1 MRKKLNQLAMLG
13 GEDIVL
19 DLLHYKDSVGSI
31 FVNVGPSDVPSTSRP
46 RGRPRNTSTTT
57 DAPPRPKR
65 RPRKISDNPD
75 APPRPRGRPRKA
87 TPTAQATQAKNTR
100 GSRRGVEHIIVAARE
115 RRRGVKHVE
124 HIAAAARERGW
135 GVKHVVTATRV
146 RRRPRKTPLGDI
158 GVARKTPL
166 PELFENPTSYASPNP
181 PSSPFY
187 APPNLPASPVHAPSN
202 PHASTSERLKIVGM
216 GVLIAENG
224 FTTYNPGFPSS
235 RILHTGSA
243 QPIRAVDITGDLGY
257 KPKIR
262 VRWRDKKKMTENHL
276 EVMRDEMRMNKRQKM
291 ASSQSKPQ

>member
-1 MRKKLNQLAMLG
+1 MSRKEVYMNCIIGQGQNHNKR
-13 GEDIVL
+13 DSPF
-19 DLLHYKDSVGSI
+19 KDSVGSI
-31 FVNVGPSDVPSTSRP
+31 VVNVGPSDVPSTSRP

-75 APPRPRGRPRKA
+75 APPRPRGRLRKA
-87 TPTAQATQAKNTR
+87 TPTAQATQAANTR

-135 GVKHVVTATRV
+135 GVKHVATATRV
-146 RRRPRKTPLGDI
+146 
-158 GVARKTPL
+158 
-166 PELFENPTSYASPNP
+166 SYASPNP

-187 APPNLPASPVHAPSN
+187 APPNLPASPVHAPPN
-202 PHASTSERLKIVGM
+202 PYASTNERLKIVGM

-224 FTTYNPGFPSS
+224 FTTYNPWFPSS

-262 VRWRDKKKMTENHL
+262 VRWRDKKK
-276 EVMRDEMRMNKRQKM
+276 
-291 ASSQSKPQ
+291 